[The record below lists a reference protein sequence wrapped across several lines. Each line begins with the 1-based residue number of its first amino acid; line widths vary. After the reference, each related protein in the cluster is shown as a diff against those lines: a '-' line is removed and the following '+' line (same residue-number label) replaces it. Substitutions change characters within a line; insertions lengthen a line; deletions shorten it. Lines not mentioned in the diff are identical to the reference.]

1 MSDQMPELCEEEE
14 QMPELCDDEDE
25 NNDEDFEDLV
35 NFSSNESQNR
45 RHPLKGNLDFNISWI
60 PWQFITLI

>member
-35 NFSSNESQNR
+35 NFSSNQSQNR
-45 RHPLKGNLDFNISWI
+45 RHPLKGNLDFKIS
-60 PWQFITLI
+60 